1 MKKLYTFL
9 LLLVMGCGAFAQSPY
24 YDALELSKLVS
35 AASLKF
41 DATSDAKLQM
51 AGNILAKYVKHPDS
65 IATFADVKER
75 FEEGGNEENPF
86 ITPYMPGSGSSALP
100 VSGSASGF
108 GGTNVTAFADGLAKF
123 LIKRSKQELYVSFF
137 QNFPEFIKKYPEF
150 EKLFPKT
157 TMVIHNFKSW
167 EYANVLN
174 TLKEALEKDLKQL
187 PSNFQSLLDIDTS
200 ETSIIDKKA
209 IERVRKIKAWL
220 QTDEGITLVAGLY
233 LGNQFLSG
241 NKMPE
246 IINSIASKE
255 NISKITIKDKSLEAN
270 LKSGLA
276 FIRIV
281 SNAVRSNEVTKSYIP
296 IKDLRLALDD
306 KIFRDL
312 FIGLIY
318 QQLRNEDVQINGQA
332 IVNFIDRN
340 DINGLL
346 TYIQNFVTESQNV
359 TAAIQQLKVV
369 KRTNDDASAE
379 WAAVLQT
386 VYNFIPVATNTE
398 VISPR
403 SALSAEIKNVAAK
416 SQEFIAITH
425 DIAIRNYSAAIVDLM
440 EMLPVTD
447 DKDLN
452 DFKAFILKYG
462 SFAANVV
469 QAENSDDVEKAIESV
484 ALPVGSA
491 SIKKNTS
498 FSIAV
503 NAYLGGFYGNEYL
516 AGKTAN
522 KWAPISGVYAPVG
535 VSFSWGINKN
545 GTGSKFADFFVK
557 DFSLSAFVS
566 IIDIGAIAS
575 YRLEDPTTEKLPE
588 VKLQNIFAPGLG
600 IVYGFPKFPLSIGY
614 SYQLGPEL
622 RQINA
627 EQAETSQPN
636 YRWQFFLAVDIP
648 IFNLYA
654 KTK

>member
-1 MKKLYTFL
+1 MKKLYTL
-9 LLLVMGCGAFAQSPY
+9 ILVIVSYSALAQSPY
-24 YDALELSKLVS
+24 YDALELSKLI
-35 AASLKF
+35 APASGKF
-41 DATSDAKLQM
+41 DATNDAKLQM
-51 AGNILAKYVKHPDS
+51 AGNILAKYVQHPDS
-65 IATFADVKER
+65 IATFADIKER
-75 FEEGGNEENPF
+75 FEAGGSEENPF
-86 ITPYMPGSGSSALP
+86 ITPYIPGSGSSVLP
-100 VSGSASGF
+100 VSGSASGL
-108 GGTNVTAFADGLAKF
+108 GSTNVTAFADGLAKF

-137 QNFPEFIKKYPEF
+137 QNFPEFLKKYPEF
-150 EKLFPKT
+150 EKLFPKS

-187 PSNFQSLLDIDTS
+187 PSNLQSILEIDTS
-200 ETSIIDKKA
+200 ETSVIDQKA
-209 IERVRKIKAWL
+209 IERIKKIKAWL
-220 QTDEGITLVAGLY
+220 QTNEGLTLMAGLY

-241 NKMPE
+241 NKLSDV
-246 IINSIASKE
+246 ISSVGSKE
-255 NISKITIKDKSLEAN
+255 NISRIQISNKALEAN
-270 LKSGLA
+270 LKSSLA
-276 FIRIV
+276 FIRIM
-281 SNAVRSNEVTKSYIP
+281 SNAVRSNNVTRSYISEE
-296 IKDLRLALDD
+296 DFRLAFADNVT
-306 KIFRDL
+306 RDL

-318 QQLRNEDVQINGQA
+318 QQLRNENVAINGKPV
-332 IVNFIDRN
+332 INYINRST
-340 DINGLL
+340 INGTM
-346 TYIQNFVTESQNV
+346 TYIQNFITESQNV
-359 TAAIQQLKVV
+359 TTAIKQLQKV
-369 KRTNDDASAE
+369 KRNGGTDASAE
-379 WAAVLQT
+379 WAAVLQS

-398 VISPR
+398 VISP
-403 SALSAEIKNVAAK
+403 ALALPEEFKNVVNK
-416 SQEFIAITH
+416 SQDFITISH
-425 DIAIRNYSAAIVDLM
+425 DIAVKNYSAAIVDLM
-440 EMLPVTD
+440 DILPETD

-516 AGKTAN
+516 AGKVDN

-535 VSFSWGINKN
+535 VTFSWGINKD
-545 GTGSKFADFFVK
+545 GSGSKFLDFFVK

-566 IIDIGAIAS
+566 IVDIGAIAS

-600 IVYGFPKFPLSIGY
+600 IVYGFPKFPLSVGY

-636 YRWQFFLAVDIP
+636 HRWQFFIAVDIP